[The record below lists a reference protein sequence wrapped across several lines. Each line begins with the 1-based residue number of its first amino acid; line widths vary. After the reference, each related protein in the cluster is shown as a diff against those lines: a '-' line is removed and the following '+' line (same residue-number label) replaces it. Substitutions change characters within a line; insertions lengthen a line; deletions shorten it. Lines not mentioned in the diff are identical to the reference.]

1 MNGIRLAHLTSEVRW
16 TLVGVFGA
24 LMLASAI
31 CWLLKYAKP
40 KSNFKELDLRIKTWW
55 VIVGV
60 LSIAIILDRTVSLI
74 FWAFVSFLALRE
86 YLTLIPTRPSDQRV
100 HWWAYG
106 TIPVQF
112 LWVYLEWYGMFLVF
126 IPVYLF
132 LLLPTRMVLIGET
145 KGFLSAIG
153 TLHWGL
159 MTTVFSLS
167 HAAMLLSIHPVETGR
182 AIPIW
187 PSEESATSPGP
198 GLLILLV
205 LLTQGNDVAQFIWG
219 KLFGKIKV
227 VPRVSPGKTL
237 AGLLGGIFTT
247 TVLAIALGPQLAF
260 FDWQHSLL
268 IGLIIGVGGFAGD
281 VSISAIKRD
290 LGVKDSGAILPG
302 HGGILDR
309 VDSLTYTAPLFFHV
323 VYYFYCSPAAK

>member
-1 MNGIRLAHLTSEVRW
+1 MNALRLDHLTTEVRW
-16 TLVGVFGA
+16 TLLGVFIA
-24 LMLASAI
+24 LIVASAI
-31 CWLLKYAKP
+31 CRLLQFAKP
-40 KSNFKELDLRIKTWW
+40 KSNWKELDLRIKTWW
-55 VIVGV
+55 MIVGMLS
-60 LSIAIILDRTVSLI
+60 LSIVLDRTISLI
-74 FWAFVSFLALRE
+74 FWALVCFLALRE
-86 YLTLIPTRPSDQRV
+86 YLNLIPTRESDRRV

-106 TIPVQF
+106 TIPIQF
-112 LWVYLEWYGMFLVF
+112 IWVYMEWYGMFLIF

-167 HAAMLLSIHPVETGR
+167 HAAMLLSIHPIETGR
-182 AIPIW
+182 ATPIW
-187 PSEESATSPGP
+187 PSPLAATSPGP

-219 KLFGKIKV
+219 KLFGRIKV

-237 AGLLGGIFTT
+237 AGLLGSVCT
-247 TVLAIALGPQLAF
+247 TVVLALLLGPRLAF

-268 IGLIIGVGGFAGD
+268 IGLVIGVGGFAGD

-309 VDSLTYTAPLFFHV
+309 VDSLTYTAPLFFHL
-323 VYYFYCSPAAK
+323 VYYFYC